1 MEFSLQAALCQY
13 RLKPELR
20 TSPRRRGH
28 GVQPSGCTVS
38 VQAKSLNSEPHRG
51 DAGME
56 FSLEAKLCQ
65 YRLKPELRTSP
76 RRRGHGVQPSGCTVS
91 VQAKSLNSEPHRG
104 DAGMEFSLQAALC
117 QYRLKA

>member
-51 DAGME
+51 DAENRENGQE
-56 FSLEAKLCQ
+56 ILG
-65 YRLKPELRTSP
+65 RL
-76 RRRGHGVQPSGCTVS
+76 RRIFGIVMGIRVHG
-91 VQAKSLNSEPHRG
+91 
-104 DAGMEFSLQAALC
+104 AGMEFSLQAALC
-117 QYRLKA
+117 QHRLKPELRTSPQRRREWLRK